1 MATVNTIAASAPQDQ
16 VVGQDIKRGFK
27 EFARRNPTVM
37 ISSSVLLFMVFVA
50 IFAPYIA
57 TDPMELYPWD
67 RLKPPSGDHWFGT
80 DHLGRDAFARTVYG
94 TRISLSVG
102 LIVALAS
109 SGFGLTIGLL
119 AGYIRM
125 VDTIVM
131 RVMDGLMAIPSILFA
146 IALVSLLGGSVQNV
160 IIAITVPEIPR
171 VVRLVRAIVL
181 SIREMPY
188 VEAAIASGT
197 RLPGILIKHILPN
210 TFAPLMVQAT
220 YICGSAVILEA
231 LLSFLG
237 AGTPPEIPSWGNM
250 IAEGRVYFQFK
261 SWLILFPGICLAIM
275 VLTVNILGDGLRDTL
290 DPRIARG
297 MR

>member
-16 VVGQDIKRGFK
+16 VVGQDIRRGFK

-290 DPRIARG
+290 NPRIARG